1 MLPSD
6 RILQQQY
13 RSRNYQLYSDLI
25 HDLLQAEKHDELS
38 SMRTHRQRPIGSAPL
53 TEVHHNSQNIA
64 TSSVDLKSKC
74 RTSMVNPS
82 ANATGR
88 GVSQRYRFKGVAFP
102 CLRMTRTPRVVSV
115 QRRLGG
121 SPPSPPL
128 GSPPTGRRRCSSD

>member
-102 CLRMTRTPRVVSV
+102 SLRMTRNVTSV
-115 QRRLGG
+115 GATSILLTMPH
-121 SPPSPPL
+121 SPPFDRSV
-128 GSPPTGRRRCSSD
+128 SEVSW